1 MDSLTFTIS
10 LKDLDACDDDFDQV
24 VSDIQAFIN
33 ILHRSSPDYYLA
45 GDVLQKQL
53 DKQIEEHKKETEEV
67 VDPKVAMQ
75 KYLDSVCP
83 INTVDEIA
91 SAGFW
96 QRYNDLRNC
105 IGDAMGPVSYA
116 AFDLA
121 RYIEEQDLPAYKKEH
136 DAGTKW
142 VWDFVKYYEEHWEF

>member
-1 MDSLTFTIS
+1 MDSLTFTIN
-10 LKDLDACDDDFDQV
+10 LKDLDACDGDFDQV

-33 ILHRSSPDYYLA
+33 ILHHASPDYVEA
-45 GDVLQKQL
+45 GDILQRQL
-53 DKQIEEHKKETEEV
+53 DKQIEEHKKEIEEV
-67 VDPKVAMQ
+67 IDPKERMQ

-83 INTVDEIA
+83 ISTDGEIA

-96 QRYNDLRNC
+96 KYYDGLRKS
-105 IGDAMGPVSYA
+105 IGEAMGPVSYA
-116 AFDLA
+116 AFTLA
-121 RYIEEQDLPAYKKEH
+121 KYIEEQNLPAYKKEH

>member
-10 LKDLDACDDDFDQV
+10 LKDLDACDGDFDQL

-45 GDVLQKQL
+45 GGVLQKQL
-53 DKQIEEHKKETEEV
+53 DEQVKKHKEETT
-67 VDPKVAMQ
+67 DPKEQMQ

-83 INTVDEIA
+83 IRTFSEVA

-96 QRYNDLRNC
+96 QYYDGLRKS
-105 IGDAMGPVSYA
+105 IGEAMGPVSYA
-116 AFDLA
+116 AFKLA
-121 RYIEEQDLPAYKKEH
+121 KYIEEQNLPAYKKEH

-142 VWDFVKYYEEHWEF
+142 VWDFVKYYEENWEF